1 MEQQVAEMKL
11 AIEQFD
17 NDSLRADKF
26 VELAKRYQDFDEL
39 TAPILHE
46 FIDKVVVHEADKSSG
61 KREQQVDIYLN
72 YIGQFV
78 LPHEAEPDTAEEEK
92 RAAWREYRRKQREK
106 KKGGNACE
114 KVKAIS

>member
-1 MEQQVAEMKL
+1 MLEQQTAEMKL

-17 NDSLRADKF
+17 NDSLRVDKF

-61 KREQQVDIYLN
+61 K
-72 YIGQFV
+72 
-78 LPHEAEPDTAEEEK
+78 
-92 RAAWREYRRKQREK
+92 
-106 KKGGNACE
+106 
-114 KVKAIS
+114 